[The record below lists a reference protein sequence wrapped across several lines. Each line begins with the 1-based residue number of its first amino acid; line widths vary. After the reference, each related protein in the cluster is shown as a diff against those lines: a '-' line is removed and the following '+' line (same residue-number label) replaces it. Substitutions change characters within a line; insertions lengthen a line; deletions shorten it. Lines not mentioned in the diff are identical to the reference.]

1 MTDSKK
7 LSGDD
12 SERFILPDGEVLTR
26 EQMEAMLKTKAA
38 SGNQSEERA
47 EAQLELAKFYLS
59 IAEPLQAYR
68 ILKTILA
75 SVQPLER
82 HESCKQLLELIR
94 GDRQTPPSER
104 ASEQHAEM
112 LIRLGRAFRK
122 SRLTAWD
129 YLRKAASLTK
139 SQDKMAECYLDLGRL
154 SEQDDNYED
163 AVRYYSLAFTMPEGS
178 DRTWYFL
185 NNNLGYSLA
194 RLERYAEAE
203 TCCRRAIAI
212 NPFQYN
218 AHKNLGLSLRGQGRF
233 LDAATSF
240 LIASMSCPGDGRAMN
255 HLGEMLEDHPELRQE
270 IFETLRDRLEAQGRP
285 RSVNVR
291 GKNRLT
297 N

>member
-1 MTDSKK
+1 MSTKRKK

-12 SERFILPDGEVLTR
+12 SERFILPDGEALTR
-26 EQMEAMLKTKAA
+26 EQMEARLK
-38 SGNQSEERA
+38 
-47 EAQLELAKFYLS
+47 AK
-59 IAEPLQAYR
+59 
-68 ILKTILA
+68 
-75 SVQPLER
+75 
-82 HESCKQLLELIR
+82 
-94 GDRQTPPSER
+94 
-104 ASEQHAEM
+104 
-112 LIRLGRAFRK
+112 
-122 SRLTAWD
+122 
-129 YLRKAASLTK
+129 
-139 SQDKMAECYLDLGRL
+139 AECYLDLGRL

-240 LIASMSCPGDGRAMN
+240 LIASMSCPGDGRAMS
-255 HLGEMLEDHPELRQE
+255 HLGEMLGDHPELRQE
-270 IFETLRDRLEAQGRP
+270 IFETLRDRLEAPSPAP
-285 RSVNVR
+285 RRDRSR
-291 GKNRLT
+291 KSRIT

>member
-1 MTDSKK
+1 MSPNSTK

-26 EQMEAMLKTKAA
+26 EQMETMLKTKAA
-38 SGNQSEERA
+38 SSHQSGERA

-59 IAEPLQAYR
+59 IAEPLKAYR
-68 ILKTILA
+68 ILKAILA
-75 SVQPLER
+75 SAQPLER
-82 HESCKQLLELIR
+82 HESCNKLLELLR

-104 ASEQHAEM
+104 ASEQHADL
-112 LIRLGRAFRK
+112 LIRLGRAFRE
-122 SRLTAWD
+122 SRMTAWD
-129 YLRKAASLTK
+129 YLWKAASLTK
-139 SQDKMAECYLDLGRL
+139 NQDKMAECYLDLGRL

-163 AVRYYSLAFTMPEGS
+163 AVRYYSLAFTMPAGS

-185 NNNLGYSLA
+185 NNNLGYSLV

-203 TCCRRAIAI
+203 ACCRRAIAI

-240 LIASMSCPGDGRAMN
+240 LIASMS
-255 HLGEMLEDHPELRQE
+255 
-270 IFETLRDRLEAQGRP
+270 
-285 RSVNVR
+285 
-291 GKNRLT
+291 
-297 N
+297 